1 MTPPDRL
8 RSIADLGPQSI
19 NYLAVTSGAATT
31 RRARR
36 EPPAWPGP
44 SGKLQ
49 RMRTT
54 AALLV
59 TLALTLPSV
68 AVPHPCEVE
77 VARMNKDLEAIR
89 GAIATIE
96 GVRPSDVQRQM
107 LTGAK
112 GKYDL
117 ELSRT
122 TEAQARCERLVREE
136 SRGATPLAAPA
147 VAASAVPQEAASATP
162 AAPAPAAAVL
172 VAPAAQA
179 TPRPAGPSPRASP
192 AATRPEA
199 SATPATPC
207 LTGCG
212 KDTDCKGD
220 RICVKG
226 ACQDPP
232 SR

>member
-1 MTPPDRL
+1 
-8 RSIADLGPQSI
+8 
-19 NYLAVTSGAATT
+19 
-31 RRARR
+31 
-36 EPPAWPGP
+36 
-44 SGKLQ
+44 
-49 RMRTT
+49 MRTT

-59 TLALTLPSV
+59 IVALTLPSV

-77 VARMNKDLEAIR
+77 VAQMKKELDAIR

-96 GVRPSDVQRQM
+96 TLPPGDTQRQA
-107 LTGAK
+107 LTGAR

-117 ELSRT
+117 ELRRA
-122 TEAQARCERLVREE
+122 TEAQDRCERLVREDG
-136 SRGATPLAAPA
+136 SGATP
-147 VAASAVPQEAASATP
+147 SPQA
-162 AAPAPAAAVL
+162 AAPAPAPTPAAVPAAAVL
-172 VAPAAQA
+172 A
-179 TPRPAGPSPRASP
+179 PSPEV
-192 AATRPEA
+192 AAP
-199 SATPATPC
+199 PATPC

>member
-1 MTPPDRL
+1 
-8 RSIADLGPQSI
+8 
-19 NYLAVTSGAATT
+19 
-31 RRARR
+31 
-36 EPPAWPGP
+36 
-44 SGKLQ
+44 
-49 RMRTT
+49 MRTT

-59 TLALTLPSV
+59 TLALTLPAV
-68 AVPHPCEVE
+68 AMPHPCEVE
-77 VARMNKDLEAIR
+77 VAQTKKDLDAIR
-89 GAIATIE
+89 GAVATIE
-96 GVRPSDVQRQM
+96 ALRQSDMQRQM

-117 ELSRT
+117 ELRRS

-136 SRGATPLAAPA
+136 SRGVTPSPAVPAPPAAVLAAQA
-147 VAASAVPQEAASATP
+147 VETARPP
-162 AAPAPAAAVL
+162 AAP
-172 VAPAAQA
+172 
-179 TPRPAGPSPRASP
+179 SP
-192 AATRPEA
+192 ADAAPEA
-199 SATPATPC
+199 SPTPATPC

>member
-1 MTPPDRL
+1 
-8 RSIADLGPQSI
+8 
-19 NYLAVTSGAATT
+19 
-31 RRARR
+31 
-36 EPPAWPGP
+36 
-44 SGKLQ
+44 
-49 RMRTT
+49 MRTT

-59 TLALTLPSV
+59 TLALTLPAV
-68 AVPHPCEVE
+68 AMPHPCELE
-77 VARMNKDLEAIR
+77 VAQMNKDLEAIR

-96 GVRPSDVQRQM
+96 GLRPSDVQRQM

-112 GKYDL
+112 GKYDI
-117 ELSRT
+117 ELGRT

-136 SRGATPLAAPA
+136 SPGATPSAASG
-147 VAASAVPQEAASATP
+147 VAASAAPPREAASATP
-162 AAPAPAAAVL
+162 AAPAPAAA
-172 VAPAAQA
+172 
-179 TPRPAGPSPRASP
+179 S
-192 AATRPEA
+192 PEA

-226 ACQDPP
+226 ACQDPA